1 MECHADYNLSG
12 GLPAHPVHVQAH
24 AHTCA
29 RVHTRTVM
37 CVALKI
43 QFFKHANRELWNKQ
57 KKTEMDIQ
65 INTTVAASES

>member
-1 MECHADYNLSG
+1 MWTIISLEGSQPILSMYK
-12 GLPAHPVHVQAH
+12 HTHT
-24 AHTCA
+24 HTC
-29 RVHTRTVM
+29 TVM

-65 INTTVAASES
+65 INTTVAASESQ